1 MDILDRAKDLE
12 MNDRKRAIAA
22 QREKS
27 KEPAQLVV
35 GGEVLCIDCDDA
47 VSKPRLAAKPNAARC
62 IGCQSLHELQDHC

>member
-12 MNDRKRAIAA
+12 MDDRKRAIAA
-22 QREKS
+22 QCEKS

-35 GGEVLCIDCDDA
+35 GGQVLCIDCDDA

-62 IGCQSLHELQDHC
+62 IECQSLHEQMDYC

>member
-12 MNDRKRAIAA
+12 MNERKRAIAA

-27 KEPAQLVV
+27 KEPAQLIVD
-35 GGEVLCIDCDDA
+35 GEVLCIDCDDA
-47 VSKPRLAAKPNAARC
+47 VSKPRLAAKKNAARC